1 MELYKV
7 AIIGAGSIGAN
18 KPDTIDSP
26 ITENI
31 LTHAHAVFHHPRT
44 ELYAIVD
51 TDPIQ
56 LEKAVKKWQPKRAF
70 LSLDDLE
77 VDPEK
82 SDIIIVAVPTEWHY
96 PTLVAIHDLFQ
107 PRLVIC
113 EKPFCG
119 DLKQAISIQNQYAK
133 KQVSIMVNYIRRFSA
148 GHQEIKNNID
158 TGKYGKAL
166 NCRVLYTRGL
176 KHDGCHAL
184 DLLNW
189 FFGRCLYNH
198 FDDCPGSIIDRSASD
213 PTIYAKLI
221 FEDCKSVVLQP
232 CDGRKYGIFE
242 IDICFENARVRLI
255 DNGLYFETYPINEI
269 NEWGHKSLSYKLT
282 EVLRRETGLNFAMYH
297 LINNAVD
304 FLDKKTILRC
314 YSKNAIDVHK
324 IIEDRIS

>member
-70 LSLDDLE
+70 LSLNDLE

-198 FDDCPGSIIDRSASD
+198 FDDCPGSIIDRSTSD

-221 FEDCKSVVLQP
+221 FEDCKNVVLQP

-242 IDICFENARVRLI
+242 IDICFENCRLRFI
-255 DNGLYFETYPINEI
+255 DNGLYVERYPINEK
-269 NEWGHKSLSYKLT
+269 NEWNHKSLDYSLSN
-282 EVLRRETGLNFAMYH
+282 VLRTETGLNTALYG
-297 LINNAVD
+297 LIDNAVN
-304 FLDKKTILRC
+304 FLDGKEDLLCT
-314 YSKNAIDVHK
+314 SSDAIAVHK
-324 IIEDRIS
+324 ILGRI